1 MMLAIVN
8 MCFSASQHGTELIGT
23 LSKIL
28 SDCAGS
34 NNELATSIALDAII
48 LLCNSHT
55 VNIASTWKAI
65 KHIFEKENRPRPIQR

>member
-1 MMLAIVN
+1 MV
-8 MCFSASQHGTELIGT
+8 SP
-23 LSKIL
+23 LSRIL

-34 NNELATSIALDAII
+34 SNELATCIALDAIV

-65 KHIFEKENRPRPIQR
+65 RHIFEKEHRLRPIQR